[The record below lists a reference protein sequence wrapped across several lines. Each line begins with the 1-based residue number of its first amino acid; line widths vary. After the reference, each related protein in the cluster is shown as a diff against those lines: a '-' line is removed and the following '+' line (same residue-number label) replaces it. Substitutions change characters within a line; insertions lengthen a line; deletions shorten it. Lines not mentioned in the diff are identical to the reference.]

1 MPTYIVNKNTDD
13 KNRHEV
19 HEIRPT
25 KCRRLP
31 AEHNRVDVG
40 WHSDCHGALKAAE
53 DLGYKPADGCGHC
66 SPDCHKG

>member
-19 HEIRPT
+19 HEIGPT

-31 AEHNRVDVG
+31 AEHNRVSVG

-53 DLGYKPADGCGHC
+53 DLGYKPADGCAHC

>member
-19 HEIRPT
+19 HEISPT
-25 KCRRLP
+25 KCGYLP

-40 WHSDCHGALKAAE
+40 WHRDCHGALKAAE

-66 SPDCHKG
+66 SEDCHKD